1 MAYYQG
7 GAGYYNNSN
16 PGYSSYSN
24 GGYNARKRGRDFDDY
39 NGETRRGQYRR
50 MDDSIAPYRGN
61 DYSGYSARHI
71 RGAGHGGGGY
81 GRRSNNNKHYDRD
94 VQVLLSVGEKYCCDL
109 WRFGDEIPVQ
119 SSAEE
124 GSRFPNLNT
133 EDIEALKVETREVWA
148 KMGREDVLRGFR
160 IAWVWGC
167 KV

>member
-7 GAGYYNNSN
+7 G
-16 PGYSSYSN
+16 
-24 GGYNARKRGRDFDDY
+24 GGYNNATGGYSAGSPSNGNYNGRKRGRDFDDY
-39 NGETRRGQYRR
+39 NGDSRRGQYRR

-61 DYSGYSARHI
+61 DYSGYSARPV
-71 RGAGHGGGGY
+71 RGGGGFNA
-81 GRRSNNNKHYDRD
+81 GRRNNKHYDRD

-160 IAWVWGC
+160 IAWVGL
-167 KV
+167 